1 MNIEMPE
8 GPLPL
13 DSPIYVRLEE
23 IEEKIY
29 RSIIQPGSLIRI
41 KGTRKKGKSSL
52 LLRIIKKI
60 EELEYSPIYIDWMQ
74 VDQSIRE
81 SSEKFFR
88 WLCANISNKIGLE
101 PNLDQHWNSR
111 VGRKVSCTNYL
122 KNYILASQENP
133 VVLIFN
139 HIDYVSEWSNIHQDF
154 FSLLRALYEQAKL
167 DPQLAKLRLILVQS
181 TEIRVKL
188 NFTQSPFNVGTS
200 ITLPDFIEEQIMI
213 LASRYQLTDFTQS
226 NAQEI
231 KFMVGGHPYLIN
243 LALYHLATNSQLSV
257 EELFSEIAYYMGI
270 YREHLQE
277 FWPKLQLHPECIV
290 ALQEVLKSPIGAILN
305 DITAYKLESLGLIQM
320 VGNFCQISCNL
331 YRQYFINQNLEQINL
346 EQINLEQELYR
357 LRSEN
362 EHLQILSYR
371 DELTQIANRRYF
383 DHYLEEQWQNLLISK
398 KTLCLILLDID
409 HFKILNDFSGHQFGD
424 DFLRLIGK
432 LLKRIITVTDSLV
445 ARYGGEEFAIILPDI
460 RASQALF
467 IGENLRSEVQ
477 SLQVTYGDHNY
488 GGIAPYVSISLGI
501 ACCIPQS
508 GIKPAE
514 LVEAADRALYQSKH
528 LGRDRLTLSSQF
540 LDTELQPCILS
551 EIVGQNDT

>member
-13 DSPIYVRLEE
+13 DSPIYIRLEE

-88 WLCANISNKIGLE
+88 WLCANISNKIRLE

-122 KNYILASQENP
+122 KNYILASQEKP

-188 NFTQSPFNVGTS
+188 NVTQSPFNVGTS
-200 ITLPDFIEEQIMI
+200 ITLPDFIEEQIMT

-226 NAQEI
+226 NAQAL

-243 LALYHLATNSQLSV
+243 LALYPLATNSQLSV
-257 EELFSEIAYYMGI
+257 EELFSEIAYSMGI

-277 FWPKLQLHPECIV
+277 FWPKLQLYPECIV

-331 YRQYFINQNLEQINL
+331 YRQYFIAQNLD
-346 EQINLEQELYR
+346 QINLEQELDK

-362 EHLQILSYR
+362 QHLQVLSYG

-383 DHYLEEQWQNLLISK
+383 DHYLEEQWQNLLINK

-488 GGIAPYVSISLGI
+488 SGIAPYVSISLGI

-514 LVEAADRALYQSKH
+514 LLEAADRALYQSKH

-540 LDTELQPCILS
+540 LDTELQPCVLS
-551 EIVGQNDT
+551 KMVGQNDT